1 MVDEIKDEVEVS
13 FDGGDWAFDE
23 GCEEINQVSIYACPF
38 VLGCTEDCFA
48 DVAGEG
54 EWLRWCGWDGA
65 GVISRR
71 DRLCVKFVDMGNVVV
86 GADSSN
92 RLRGTGKG
100 DSGVV
105 FIIVSC
111 KLDDVILSN
120 ISWASVLCEAVY
132 THIRVEEV
140 GDVTGKGSINAI
152 ADCFVD

>member
-1 MVDEIKDEVEVS
+1 MK
-13 FDGGDWAFDE
+13 
-23 GCEEINQVSIYACPF
+23 
-38 VLGCTEDCFA
+38 DCFA
-48 DVAGEG
+48 DVVREG

-111 KLDDVILSN
+111 KLSAAVLSN
-120 ISWASVLCEAVY
+120 VSRVDVLCEVLY
-132 THIRVEEV
+132 THCRVEEV
-140 GDVTGKGSINAI
+140 GNVTGECDIDVI
-152 ADCFVD
+152 TDCFMD